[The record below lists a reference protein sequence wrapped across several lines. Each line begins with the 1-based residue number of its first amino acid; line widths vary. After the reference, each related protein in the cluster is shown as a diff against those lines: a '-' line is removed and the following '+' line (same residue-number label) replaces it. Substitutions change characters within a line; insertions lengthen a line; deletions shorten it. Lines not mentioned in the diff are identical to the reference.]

1 MGTGIVEHLQEGILR
16 TAFKAEID
24 AAANVQTLKARL
36 VKAESAVTACRAAR
50 ENLPRQA
57 ARDPSMNGSHLRK
70 ADAAIAEAKAEVEL
84 LTLAMPHAVAMA
96 RSAVQAAHAAAKEA
110 ADRMPDATPEEL
122 DAYLDRHGR
131 DRWVA
136 DRVGRF
142 ELVAV

>member
-1 MGTGIVEHLQEGILR
+1 MGTGIVEHMQEGILR
-16 TAFKAEID
+16 TAFKAEVD

-36 VKAESAVTACRAAR
+36 AKAESSVTALRAAR
-50 ENLPRQA
+50 DYLPRQA
-57 ARDPSMNGSHLRK
+57 ARDPKISGADVRK
-70 ADAAIAEAKAEVEL
+70 ADNAIADALAEVDL
-84 LTLAMPHAVAMA
+84 LTLALPHAVAMA

-142 ELVAV
+142 ELVTA